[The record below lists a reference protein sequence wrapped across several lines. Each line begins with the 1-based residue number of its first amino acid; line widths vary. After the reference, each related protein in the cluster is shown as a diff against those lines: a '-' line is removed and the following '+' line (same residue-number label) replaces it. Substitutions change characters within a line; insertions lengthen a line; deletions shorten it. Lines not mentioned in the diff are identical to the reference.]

1 MADQVAGDRW
11 ALTLYIDGA
20 SPRSIQAIE
29 TVRYVCDEEFPGRTD
44 LEVVDVR
51 QQPGMAVRDNILAVP
66 ALVKRSPGPPCLHRG
81 RTLRLGPAAGQAG
94 PARCPWPF
102 RSRTRTGRR

>member
-1 MADQVAGDRW
+1 MADQVNGDRW

-44 LEVVDVR
+44 LEVIDVR
-51 QQPGMAVRDNILAVP
+51 QQPAMAVRDNILAVP
-66 ALVKRSPGPPCLHRG
+66 ALVRRSPGPPSCIVDGLCDSVR
-81 RTLRLGPAAGQAG
+81 LRDRLALLAAPSVPQPDADG
-94 PARCPWPF
+94 
-102 RSRTRTGRR
+102 

>member
-1 MADQVAGDRW
+1 VADQLAGDRW

-29 TVRYVCDEEFPGRTD
+29 TVRYVCDEEFPGLTD

-51 QQPGMAVRDNILAVP
+51 QQPGLAARDHILAVP
-66 ALVKRSPGPPCLHRG
+66 ALLKRSPGPPCCIVDGLCDSG
-81 RTLRLGPAAGQAG
+81 RLRDRLALLCAPSVPRLGADE
-94 PARCPWPF
+94 
-102 RSRTRTGRR
+102 

>member
-29 TVRYVCDEEFPGRTD
+29 TVRYVCDEDFPGLAD
-44 LEVVDVR
+44 LEVIDVR
-51 QQPGMAVRDNILAVP
+51 RQPAMAVRDHILAVP
-66 ALVKRSPGPPCLHRG
+66 ALLKRSPGPPCCILDGLCDSG
-81 RTLRLGPAAGQAG
+81 RLRDRLALLGAPSVPRPVAD
-94 PARCPWPF
+94 R
-102 RSRTRTGRR
+102 